1 MFQPK
6 SEDLFP
12 WYGFFQIL
20 FMNGLKASKRKPFIL
35 SFHYFN
41 SMMKIPNVSWNMLAL
56 GIAIKQD
63 TTPDMKEFKVY

>member
-1 MFQPK
+1 
-6 SEDLFP
+6 
-12 WYGFFQIL
+12 
-20 FMNGLKASKRKPFIL
+20 MNGLNASKRKPFIL

-41 SMMKIPNVSWNMLAL
+41 RMMKIPNVSWNMLAL